1 VRVISGDHPT
11 TQKKLAAATAQYN
24 RDQMIPV
31 KLPNAEY
38 SSLITAH
45 GDLGNGQF
53 LCPRSHSTFHYD
65 HLKQT
70 ASDVR
75 CLDPN
80 DADGGD
86 TTAEPWR
93 HALEV
98 AITEY
103 TLEHFP
109 SGSVAVYAPA
119 VTNEDR
125 RLVACIVSQ
134 FRKHQSTGR
143 WRSEWTIKI
152 PDEPIGGTFSVHGV
166 IKVQTHLYEEGN
178 VQLIS
183 SKEVDFS
190 VTAPNAKAF
199 ATECVRHIK
208 NAEIAYQ
215 LPLGRFVLPPHH
227 PHFRATEGELEC
239 IGAPLLLRML
249 VALSDSGNHE
259 HLTRR
264 GLMAKQK
271 ESHVGPS
278 WKANSTDGTQTF
290 CNILHS
296 ILSCRIPSTSR
307 FPTLR
312 IGHRNN
318 TLIGMRN
325 T

>member
-1 VRVISGDHPT
+1 MVEDTITPEERASISARLVLLAPPCEFNEVFEDVRVISGDHPT

-38 SSLITAH
+38 SSLITVH

-53 LCPRSHSTFHYD
+53 LCPRLHSTFHYD

-70 ASDVR
+70 ASDIR

-199 ATECVRHIK
+199 ANECVRHIK
-208 NAEIAYQ
+208 NDEIAYQ
-215 LPLGRFVLPPHH
+215 TAVGDNFKTMSDTTFKALRRQLPVTRSKIDWNKIITYQIG
-227 PHFRATEGELEC
+227 GEL
-239 IGAPLLLRML
+239 
-249 VALSDSGNHE
+249 
-259 HLTRR
+259 
-264 GLMAKQK
+264 
-271 ESHVGPS
+271 
-278 WKANSTDGTQTF
+278 
-290 CNILHS
+290 
-296 ILSCRIPSTSR
+296 SR
-307 FPTLR
+307 AS
-312 IGHRNN
+312 
-318 TLIGMRN
+318 
-325 T
+325 